1 MEATLGAAMQTADVR
16 AAQDA
21 QSYRRRPVVNTELT
35 AEERQLL
42 QVRKCLID
50 GFYKAKACVS
60 DSDFEFVDV
69 QILDQLKGIAEL
81 LVRRSDDRLAEP
93 KKSRNG

>member
-60 DSDFEFVDV
+60 VR
-69 QILDQLKGIAEL
+69 K
-81 LVRRSDDRLAEP
+81 RRSTHWATN
-93 KKSRNG
+93 SRESSSSACPPP